1 MIRTVCGFS
10 LGRYIAHLSDSGE
23 IKPVVK
29 KTWRDPTENE
39 YDIEKLI
46 YFLVYQIIKSYYATF
61 SLYRNYRI
69 LGFDKTSPGLGE
81 MKFLVSIAGTKIF
94 FIGKIFA
101 WGCQTF
107 LVKHYLWSLVI
118 SLFIN
123 LIFGLKIYI
132 QKMWTEFSP
141 KDNQSSLGKVKNY
154 WCFVMFWHRIR

>member
-1 MIRTVCGFS
+1 MIRTACGFS
-10 LGRYIAHLSDSGE
+10 LGWYIAHLSDSGE

-69 LGFDKTSPGLGE
+69 LGFDKTFPGLGE

-123 LIFGLKIYI
+123 LIFGLKLCPQKRYPAFSHKDI
-132 QKMWTEFSP
+132 QSFIAK
-141 KDNQSSLGKVKNY
+141 GKKLLAFYNI
-154 WCFVMFWHRIR
+154 WWD